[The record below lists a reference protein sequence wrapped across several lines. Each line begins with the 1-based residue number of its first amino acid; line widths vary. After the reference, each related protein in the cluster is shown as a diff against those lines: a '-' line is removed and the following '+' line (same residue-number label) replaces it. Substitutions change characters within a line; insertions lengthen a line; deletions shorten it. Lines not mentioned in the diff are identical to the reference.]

1 MKNLILILFTIVL
14 FSCCTKT
21 LYDYKDYDDAAYSFI
36 ASEEKVDMKNI
47 SKSYQAIVKE
57 KELKK
62 KKGKSNQKRVPPG
75 ACADYA
81 YILYQQKDT
90 AGAVFWFQREVEL
103 YPESQTYIV
112 KLRQEL
118 GL

>member
-1 MKNLILILFTIVL
+1 MLLFCF
-14 FSCCTKT
+14 FSSCTKT
-21 LYDYKDYDDAAYSFI
+21 LYDYKDYDDAVYSFI
-36 ASEEKVDMKNI
+36 TIENQKDIKNI
-47 SKSYQAIVKE
+47 QKSYQSIVGE

-62 KKGKSNQKRVPPG
+62 KKSNITTQRVPPG

-81 YILYQQKDT
+81 YILYQQGDT
-90 AGAVFWFQREVEL
+90 AGSNFWFQREIEL

-118 GL
+118 AGN